1 MVSTHSAA
9 GAVVPSLEWAWTKVS
24 VGAKGSWA
32 ADSKIWLAGE
42 DASWLTSEVA
52 ERCVRSR
59 ADERTYLLNF
69 QRGNHSMKGQAWDK
83 YKLGFLQNACR
94 SVFLS
99 ICVPCVPRCGYS
111 VRESLGRGV

>member
-59 ADERTYLLNF
+59 TTSVLTY
-69 QRGNHSMKGQAWDK
+69 SIS
-83 YKLGFLQNACR
+83 NA
-94 SVFLS
+94 V
-99 ICVPCVPRCGYS
+99 IIP
-111 VRESLGRGV
+111 